1 MTALAMDSVALAI
14 WCETHTHL
22 LRAPFDA
29 IKMVSLPRQAR
40 GKHGNIGKALKKRC
54 VFRSQEAH
62 LGFAALAIRATSDF
76 AAVLKHAGQAEQAA
90 NYTATAMRL
99 AKELRARPS
108 TTGRGEEWYTDYGAD
123 GKPYF

>member
-1 MTALAMDSVALAI
+1 M
-14 WCETHTHL
+14 
-22 LRAPFDA
+22 RF
-29 IKMVSLPRQAR
+29 
-40 GKHGNIGKALKKRC
+40 
-54 VFRSQEAH
+54 SQEAH

-123 GKPYF
+123 GNPLFLSHLYINPDHFTKTGSGQP